1 MVKTT
6 PHVKID
12 KMLENNHREEIY
24 NICYENF
31 IKHMLNEILS
41 YTKK

>member
-6 PHVKID
+6 PHVKIY
-12 KMLENNHREEIY
+12 KMLENNHREKSY

-31 IKHMLNEILS
+31 INQMLNEILS